1 MLLPEN
7 YNQILK
13 LSSNFYNAYP
23 YPPYT
28 EILKKEKEVII
39 AYYFKPIMIILF
51 AFPIEVM

>member
-23 YPPYT
+23 NPPYT

-39 AYYFKPIMIILF
+39 DYYFKPIMIILF
-51 AFPIEVM
+51 TFPIEVM